1 MVFDFSPCSL
11 ASISTNITN
20 AMAKI
25 AKAGYRKYLRRR
37 VLVIRSKNTTP
48 SMKKGSNIVLRVPL
62 MKNATVKRTNNRMYP
77 IRFIFPVLLKVR

>member
-37 VLVIRSKNTTP
+37 VLVIRSKKTTP
-48 SMKKGSNIVLRVPL
+48 SIKNGSNMVLRVPL
-62 MKNATVKRTNNRMYP
+62 MKNATVKRTNSRMYP
-77 IRFIFPVLLKVR
+77 TLCILPWLLKVR